1 MKIGLDIGTGF
12 VKCVSDYGAVRFPSV
27 YVRRVH
33 GVWTEKAIESVGS
46 KATSLLDSTGVT
58 AISPISR
65 GKPDPRYYRQVDML
79 LAEALRQSHALSK
92 TPVDPSDKLRI
103 VVGLPYHAFGYRD
116 TMVRVMQK
124 ALNVESCA
132 VVAQASGTLVDLDLE
147 GAIVV
152 SIGQGTTEIVVIDDL
167 EVIDGESSRWA
178 SDFVTKKIGRFAHL
192 DVDTIQKN
200 HDMCQKYS
208 KIMAENLARE
218 ISDMSEQ
225 HGGRYK
231 IALSGGGLLIPG
243 MQERLSSR
251 LKKEFEIVVP
261 DDPVMSNANG
271 LYKLVE

>member
-27 YVRRVH
+27 YVRRIH
-33 GVWTEKAIESVGS
+33 GVWTEKTAEEVGT
-46 KATSLLDSTGVT
+46 KAVSMLDTIGTT

-65 GKPDPRYYRQVDML
+65 GKPDPRYYKQVDML
-79 LAEALRQSHALSK
+79 LAEALQQIHKLAKS
-92 TPVDPSDKLRI
+92 PVDGQDKLRI

-116 TMVRVMQK
+116 SMVKVVQK
-124 ALNVESCA
+124 SLNVAKCS

-152 SIGQGTTEIVVIDDL
+152 SIGQGTTEIAVIDDL

-192 DVDTIQKN
+192 DVGMLHKN
-200 HDMCQKYS
+200 QDMCQRYS

-218 ISDMSEQ
+218 ISDMSGQ
-225 HGGRYK
+225 YGNQYP

-243 MQERLSSR
+243 MQERLTSK
-251 LKKEFEIVVP
+251 LKAFKMVIP